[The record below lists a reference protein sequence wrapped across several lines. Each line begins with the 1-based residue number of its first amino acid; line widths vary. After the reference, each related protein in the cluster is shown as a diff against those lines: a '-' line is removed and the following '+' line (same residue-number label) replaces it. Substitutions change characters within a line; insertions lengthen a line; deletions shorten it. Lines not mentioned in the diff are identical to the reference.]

1 MNGLLQDKR
10 IVITGAARG
19 LGYAFAAACAEQGA
33 QVVMCDILRGELAES
48 AQRLRQQG
56 YRVEDHAID
65 LADGEHIE
73 QTFRVIGKQGA
84 IDGSVNNAA
93 LATGVGGKDM
103 FDYDPT
109 LWDRVMTVNVKGTG
123 W

>member
-33 QVVMCDILRGELAES
+33 QVVMCDILQGELAES

-56 YRVEDHAID
+56 YRVDDHAID
-65 LADGEHIE
+65 LADG
-73 QTFRVIGKQGA
+73 
-84 IDGSVNNAA
+84 
-93 LATGVGGKDM
+93 
-103 FDYDPT
+103 
-109 LWDRVMTVNVKGTG
+109 
-123 W
+123 